1 MKIILLAIGLVL
13 AVEGALY
20 ALFPIA
26 LKRMITYIAELT
38 EDKIRVVGLLAL
50 GVGVIL
56 VWLSSKI

>member
-20 ALFPIA
+20 ALFPMV
-26 LKRMITYIAELT
+26 LKKLIIYIAELT
-38 EDKIRVVGLLAL
+38 EDKIRIVGLLGL
-50 GVGVIL
+50 GIGVIL

>member
-20 ALFPIA
+20 ALFPIV
-26 LKRMITYIAELT
+26 LKKLIIYIAELT
-38 EDKIRVVGLLAL
+38 EDKIRVIGLLAL
-50 GVGVIL
+50 GIGVIL